1 MERKNYLV
9 EELSNEEKAY
19 LRKIVISTRNTYLKE
34 NWKYINDVTRLD
46 DNIVDYSNN
55 INDMIFKN
63 YENSIN
69 DVIEFEKMFSN
80 VVIYKSIR
88 ALSLKEKEVLF
99 LLFKEDMTITEI
111 SKKMKIRRETVW
123 RIKQRAQNKIL
134 KNLIKGE

>member
-1 MERKNYLV
+1 M
-9 EELSNEEKAY
+9 
-19 LRKIVISTRNTYLKE
+19 
-34 NWKYINDVTRLD
+34 TRLD
-46 DNIVDYSNN
+46 DNIVDYSTN
-55 INDMIFKN
+55 INEMIFKN
-63 YENSIN
+63 YEDSIN

-123 RIKQRAQNKIL
+123 RIKQRAQNKII